1 MLKIAMLSGSLRAGS
16 TNSAAIRAAARFA
29 STCATTRVEVR
40 ICSIGEL
47 PHYSEDAEEKGW
59 PATVLELRSHIESAD
74 AILISTPEYNGGIPG
89 VLKNALDW
97 LSRPDGDG
105 ALQSKWVATLSASAA
120 AFGAVWAQENLR
132 FVLTR
137 SGAKLINDDLVALPN
152 VFELLDSA
160 GEFADPSSL
169 AKIESLVDTVI
180 GHSIDIAGRD
190 LACPA

>member
-1 MLKIAMLSGSLRAGS
+1 MLKIAMLSGSLRASS

-29 STCATTRVEVR
+29 AACARTQVEVQ

-47 PHYSEDAEEKGW
+47 PHYSEDVEEEGW
-59 PATVLELRSHIESAD
+59 PATVQELRSHIESAD

-97 LSRPDGDG
+97 LSRPDGNG
-105 ALQSKWVATLSASAA
+105 SLQNKWVATVSASPA

-132 FVLTR
+132 FVTTR

-152 VFELLDSA
+152 VFELI
-160 GEFADPSSL
+160 DPSGELTDPTAL
-169 AKIESLVDTVI
+169 AKIESLVDAVI
-180 GHSIDIAGRD
+180 SHSIDIAGRD
-190 LACPA
+190 LVCPA